1 MDYSLSDLKAIVD
14 DRDDGVFGG
23 NGFLWII
30 LIFLFFIAFSG
41 NGFGSWGNNG
51 NAGLAQV
58 ERDVLTTSCETQ
70 KGVMKSQY
78 DTLLG
83 FKDQQMLIQNCCC
96 ENRLA
101 ICNQTN
107 TLATAIHSE
116 GEATRALIQENT
128 IQELR
133 DRLATAN
140 SALTT
145 QTIVNDVVQQL
156 RPCPVPAYP
165 VCGGNLFGYYGYNN
179 GCNGCNGNF

>member
-51 NAGLAQV
+51 NGGLSQV

-70 KGVMKSQY
+70 KGVMQSQY

-83 FKDQQMLIQNCCC
+83 FKDLSYQNQICCC
-96 ENRLA
+96 NL
-101 ICNQTN
+101 Q
-107 TLATAIHSE
+107 TAIHSE

-133 DRLATAN
+133 DRLTTAN
-140 SALTT
+140 NALTT

-165 VCGGNLFGYYGYNN
+165 VCGGNLFGYYGYNGYYGNN
-179 GCNGCNGNF
+179 GCNGCNGCNNF